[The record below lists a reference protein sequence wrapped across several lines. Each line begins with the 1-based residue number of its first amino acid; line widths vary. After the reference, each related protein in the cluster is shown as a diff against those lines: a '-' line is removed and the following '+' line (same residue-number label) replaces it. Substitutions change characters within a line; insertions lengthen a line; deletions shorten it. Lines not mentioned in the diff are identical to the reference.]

1 MLCTNKTISKSF
13 FGSSRGGEHF
23 IVIEP
28 DADLDLAG
36 QIEDLERRYAA
47 ARRALGL
54 APGSAV
60 FRRVFLSDAM
70 TQAKRVSESEL
81 AMDEDGSPVALSL
94 IQQPPLSQAK
104 IALLAYH
111 VDDPRG
117 LRKKC
122 LTPRH
127 VLIERESLAHLWTT
141 GLCCGAEDAPIAVA
155 RQTRNVF
162 DSLIAVV
169 AGLGGTLRD
178 NCVRTWI
185 YVKDVDIFYN
195 DMVVSRRDLFTEQD
209 LTAKTHFIA
218 STGIEGACAH
228 RYDIVAMDAYSI
240 LGLAPGQIS
249 YLNDFD
255 YLCPTQDYNVTFER
269 GTRIA
274 YADRAHLMISGTA
287 SIDGAGRVVH
297 PGDVLRQ
304 LDRALENVA
313 ALLRAG
319 NATLNALMHLIVYL
333 RDPADY
339 WRIRTA
345 LAERLPDV
353 PAVFVQGRVC
363 RPDWLVEVE
372 GIAIVGQE
380 APALPAF

>member
-1 MLCTNKTISKSF
+1 MLCTNKAVSKSF
-13 FGSSRGGEHF
+13 FGTSRGGEHF
-23 IVIEP
+23 IVVEP
-28 DADLDLAG
+28 DADLDLPG
-36 QIEDLERRYAA
+36 QVEDLERRYAVA
-47 ARRALGL
+47 CRSLGL

-70 TQAKRVSESEL
+70 NQAKLVRKSAL
-81 AMDEDGSPVALSL
+81 AADEDGSPVALSL

-104 IALLAYH
+104 LALLAYH
-111 VDDPRG
+111 IDEPGG
-117 LRKKC
+117 LEKKW

-127 VLIERESLAHLWTT
+127 VLVGRGALAHLWTT
-141 GLCCGAEDAPIAVA
+141 GLCGGADDALIPVA
-155 RQTRNVF
+155 HQTRDVF
-162 DSLIAVV
+162 DRLIAAV

-185 YVKDVDIFYN
+185 YVKDVDVFYN
-195 DMVVSRRDLFTEQD
+195 DMVASRRALFNEQD
-209 LTAKTHFIA
+209 LTAATHFIA

-240 LGLAPGQIS
+240 LGLAPAQIS
-249 YLNDFD
+249 YLNDFEH
-255 YLCPTQDYNVTFER
+255 LCPTQDYNVTFER

-319 NATLNALMHLIVYL
+319 DAGLNALMHVIVYL

-339 WRIRTA
+339 WRVRTA

-363 RPDWLVEVE
+363 RPDWLVEIE
-372 GIAIVGQE
+372 GIAIAGQA

>member
-1 MLCTNKTISKSF
+1 MLRTNNAVSKSF
-13 FGSSRGGEHF
+13 FGTSHGGEHF

-28 DADLDLAG
+28 DADLDLPG
-36 QIEDLERRYAA
+36 QIDDLGRRYEA
-47 ARRALGL
+47 ARRALSL

-70 TQAKRVSESEL
+70 NQAPLVRQSAL
-81 AMDEDGSPVALSL
+81 AADEDGSPVAFSL

-111 VDDPRG
+111 IDDPRG
-117 LRKKC
+117 LEKKW

-127 VLIERESLAHLWTT
+127 VLIGRGPLAHLWTT
-141 GLCCGAEDAPIAVA
+141 GLCGGDEDALIPVA
-155 RQTRNVF
+155 RQTREAF
-162 DSLIAVV
+162 CSLISTI
-169 AGLGGTLRD
+169 AGLGGTLHD

-185 YVKDVDIFYN
+185 YVKDVDVFYN
-195 DMVVSRRDLFTEQD
+195 DMVASRRALFSEHDLS
-209 LTAKTHFIA
+209 AATHFIA
-218 STGIEGACAH
+218 STGIEGASAN
-228 RYDIVAMDAYSI
+228 RYDIVTMDAYSV
-240 LGLAPGQIS
+240 LGLAPAQVS
-249 YLNDFD
+249 YLNDFA

-269 GTRIA
+269 ATRIA

-319 NATLNALMHLIVYL
+319 DAGLNALMHLIVYL

-339 WRIRTA
+339 WRVRAA

-363 RPDWLVEVE
+363 RPDWLVEIE
-372 GIAIVGQE
+372 GIAITGQA
-380 APALPAF
+380 APTLPAF

>member
-1 MLCTNKTISKSF
+1 MLCTNKAVSKSF
-13 FGSSRGGEHF
+13 FGTSSGGEHF
-23 IVIEP
+23 IIIEP
-28 DADLDLAG
+28 DADLDFPG
-36 QIEDLERRYAA
+36 QIEDLERRYEAT
-47 ARRALGL
+47 RRSLGL

-60 FRRVFLSDAM
+60 FRRVFLSDAIN
-70 TQAKRVSESEL
+70 QAPLVRKSGL
-81 AMDEDGSPVALSL
+81 AADEDGSPVALSL

-111 VDDPRG
+111 LDDPRG
-117 LRKKC
+117 LDKKW

-127 VLIERESLAHLWTT
+127 VLVGRNSLAHLWTT
-141 GLCCGAEDAPIAVA
+141 GLCGGAEDALIPVA
-155 RQTRNVF
+155 RQTREAF
-162 DSLIAVV
+162 DSLISVV

-185 YVKDVDIFYN
+185 YVKDVDVFYN
-195 DMVVSRRDLFTEQD
+195 DMVASRRELFIEQD
-209 LTAKTHFIA
+209 LSAATHFIA

-240 LGLAPGQIS
+240 LGLAPAQIS

-269 GTRIA
+269 GTRID

-319 NATLNALMHLIVYL
+319 NAGLNALMHLIVYL

-372 GIAIVGQE
+372 GIAIAGQDE
-380 APALPAF
+380 PALPVF

>member
-1 MLCTNKTISKSF
+1 MLCTNKAVSKSF
-13 FGSSRGGEHF
+13 FGTSRGGEHF

-28 DADLDLAG
+28 DADLDLPG
-36 QIEDLERRYAA
+36 QVEDLERRYAVA
-47 ARRALGL
+47 CRSLGL

-70 TQAKRVSESEL
+70 NQAPLVRKSAL
-81 AMDEDGSPVALSL
+81 AADEDGSPVALSL

-104 IALLAYH
+104 LALLAYH
-111 VDDPRG
+111 IDEPGG
-117 LRKKC
+117 LEKKW

-127 VLIERESLAHLWTT
+127 VLVGRGALAHLWTT
-141 GLCCGAEDAPIAVA
+141 GLCGGADDALIPVV
-155 RQTRNVF
+155 RQTRDVF
-162 DSLIAVV
+162 DRLIAAV

-185 YVKDVDIFYN
+185 YVKDVDVFYN
-195 DMVVSRRDLFTEQD
+195 DMVASRRALFNEQE
-209 LTAKTHFIA
+209 LTAATHFIA

-240 LGLAPGQIS
+240 LGLAPAQIS
-249 YLNDFD
+249 YLNDFER
-255 YLCPTQDYNVTFER
+255 LCPTQDYNVTFER

-304 LDRALENVA
+304 FARALENVE

-319 NATLNALMHLIVYL
+319 DAGLNALMHVIVYL

-339 WRIRTA
+339 WRVRTA

-363 RPDWLVEVE
+363 RPDWLVEIE
-372 GIAIVGQE
+372 GIAITGQA